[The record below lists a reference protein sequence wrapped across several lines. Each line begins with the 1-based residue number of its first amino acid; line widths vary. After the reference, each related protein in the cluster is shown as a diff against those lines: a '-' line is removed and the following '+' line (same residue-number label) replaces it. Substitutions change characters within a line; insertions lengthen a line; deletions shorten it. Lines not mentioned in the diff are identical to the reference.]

1 MKVKD
6 ILTLAIK
13 LLDKKELL
21 SHSIFLPQP
30 PQEIEESPLDKEIED
45 LLFCFNL
52 IYDEIATDFMPLI
65 HTEKIFF
72 ENGEFEFKNLEK
84 TMLDI
89 FALTDTNGRKIK
101 FKTYPDKL
109 LCNQKEA
116 VITYSYQPNKLG
128 FEDEIALFQSR
139 VPARV
144 FAYGV
149 AMENCFLNSLSTEA
163 LIWENRYKNSLLT
176 LTRKKTEVVLP
187 ARRWIWCLPQKDCF

>member
-72 ENGEFEFKNLEK
+72 ENGGGLNLKTLKKQCLTFLLSQTQMAEK
-84 TMLDI
+84 LSLKHIQTSC
-89 FALTDTNGRKIK
+89 FAT
-101 FKTYPDKL
+101 
-109 LCNQKEA
+109 
-116 VITYSYQPNKLG
+116 
-128 FEDEIALFQSR
+128 
-139 VPARV
+139 
-144 FAYGV
+144 
-149 AMENCFLNSLSTEA
+149 
-163 LIWENRYKNSLLT
+163 
-176 LTRKKTEVVLP
+176 KKKQL
-187 ARRWIWCLPQKDCF
+187 